1 MKRVLSTLLGLTFFP
16 FGATLVFAGT
26 LWVYAAARVLAEP
39 GLSGEAS
46 AMAVG
51 RLLFGLLLAGI
62 GFGIAGKGAARLRL
76 AWIGE
81 AVRAPEP
88 AAVPGPQ
95 ADLPPELTLTHAGQ
109 DVRLTA
115 VDGDIV
121 LGRGSD
127 CRIIVNSKY
136 VSRHHARIEW
146 DAHGSL
152 RLVNLGQ
159 SGTSVRNTGE
169 SAYRR
174 CDPLLRVSGEGDIAL
189 FADGAEAQSRG
200 DLVHFVLTLPAPAAP
215 ASPVPSAP
223 VPSAPAPVSKT
234 TSRLVTVAIAVT
246 LLVGVVIFD
255 SSTRKAAESERAEM
269 KTAVDAVQQTA
280 DMALKGTSAPG
291 KTATAAKGDA
301 GKFEAVMKSVINRGV
316 VQRREY
322 EGELEAIG
330 WTKILDPAR
339 INKDANLAESK
350 AMLRKAHAIIARHR
364 DGIDEHYAQMRRD
377 VESADIAPELKRGVL
392 KGMDGAQ
399 PAQKAQAAEL
409 WSLEDQGVAQFDRM
423 FALLEARRATWKVR
437 DGKIVFGTKSDLDK
451 FNACLADLEKITAR
465 QDAIR
470 KSGGERAQAAFAAAK
485 K

>member
-16 FGATLVFAGT
+16 FGATLVFTGT

-88 AAVPGPQ
+88 AAVAGPQ
-95 ADLPPELTLTHAGQ
+95 PELPPELTLTHAGQ

-127 CRIIVNSKY
+127 CRIVVNSKY

-174 CDPLLRVSGEGDIAL
+174 CDPLLRVAGEGDIAL
-189 FADGAEAQSRG
+189 FANGAEAQSRG
-200 DLVHFVLTLPAPAAP
+200 DLVHFVLTVPARAAP

-223 VPSAPAPVSKT
+223 APVSKA
-234 TSRLVTVAIAVT
+234 TSRLVMAAIAVA
-246 LLVGVVIFD
+246 LLVGVVVFD

-269 KTAVDAVQQTA
+269 KTAVDAVRHTA

-291 KTATAAKGDA
+291 NTATAAKGDA

-339 INKDANLAESK
+339 ISKDANLAESK
-350 AMLRKAHAIIARHR
+350 AMLVKAHAIIARRR
-364 DGIDEHYAQMRRD
+364 DGIEAHYAQMRRD
-377 VESADIAPELKRGVL
+377 VESADIAPELKRAVL

-409 WSLEDQGVAQFDRM
+409 WGLEDQGVAQFDRM

-470 KSGGERAQAAFAAAK
+470 KSAGERAQASFAAAK